1 MVFKLRIS
9 AGTSLETMVPI
20 TSNVNTNT
28 PHKLSSDVF
37 EGVIVAHIKNFVE
50 DGDMRESEY
59 FLRED
64 RRGITWSIQVQGMYV
79 WC

>member
-50 DGDMRESEY
+50 DGDKRESEY
-59 FLRED
+59 FSRED

-79 WC
+79 